1 MHNSLYQLE
10 LLRRT
15 LFELY
20 LALNECN
27 KALFNVVIIIII
39 IISGST
45 VLVRTLAA
53 SHGRFLNLFRH
64 SLELLWMSDQA
75 VAKAYTYTGQ
85 HTQKDGTNT
94 HATSGIPTHDLSVQ
108 AIKAFGSDRAATGTS
123 IPHYAHQQIFTQR
136 MSLLYGRTK
145 EVTYKK
151 CN

>member
-1 MHNSLYQLE
+1 MYNSLYQLE

-15 LFELY
+15 LFELC
-20 LALNECN
+20 LILNECN
-27 KALFNVVIIIII
+27 KALFHVII

-53 SHGRFLNLFRH
+53 SHGRFLNIFRH
-64 SLELLWMSDQA
+64 SLELLWTSDQA

-108 AIKAFGSDRAATGTS
+108 AIKAFGSDHAATGTS
-123 IPHYAHQQIFTQR
+123 IPQYAHQQIFTQR